1 MRETSRLRRV
11 ETDVQAGED
20 EGKSRGS
27 VSVCPSHAQA
37 LIGYVH
43 SLVDMYPLVYV
54 LVVRVYLLRAHMSH
68 TVIASV

>member
-43 SLVDMYPLVYV
+43 SQLPLVYV